1 VILIR
6 FYEVLDQFGD
16 LLECSGKDGLTE
28 EIFPKDVKQGGTDV
42 TNGVPAQPDRVYQI
56 ESEKHKPFKG
66 KEYVQAIQIFGCPV
80 RYNEFAF
87 TRDGVTASEL
97 TEQRYNEELERL
109 KKKKASMTL
118 RRPGAMD
125 GAWQGRTRYASSA

>member
-1 VILIR
+1 VHRQQSGRRQGDGRPEGQSEKKRYAGVILIR

-66 KEYVQAIQIFGCPV
+66 KEYVQAIQIFGCP
-80 RYNEFAF
+80 FA
-87 TRDGVTASEL
+87 TTSSRSRATASP
-97 TEQRYNEELERL
+97 R
-109 KKKKASMTL
+109 
-118 RRPGAMD
+118 
-125 GAWQGRTRYASSA
+125 ASSPSSGTTRS